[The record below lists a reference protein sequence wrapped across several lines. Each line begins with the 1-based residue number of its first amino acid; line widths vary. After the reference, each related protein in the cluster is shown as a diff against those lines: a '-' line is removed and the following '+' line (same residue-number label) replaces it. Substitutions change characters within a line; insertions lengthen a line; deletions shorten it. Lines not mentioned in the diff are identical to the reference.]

1 MSEFS
6 PDLVERAA
14 LVRMVLLDVDGVLT
28 DGRIYMRS
36 DGGESKAFHA
46 RDGHGVRM
54 GQRGGLLFGIIT
66 GRESS
71 VVSERASELYITEVH
86 QGIYDKLECLNGIV
100 ERLKISPEHVC
111 FVGDDMV
118 DVPVMRRVGL
128 AVAPADAS
136 PETREIAHHVTQL
149 PGGRGVVREVVDL
162 LLHASGKWNQVTERY
177 FK

>member
-1 MSEFS
+1 MSKVKPEV
-6 PDLVERAA
+6 VERAGR
-14 LVRMVLLDVDGVLT
+14 VRMVLLDVDGVLT

-36 DGGESKAFHA
+36 GGGEGRAFHA

-54 GQRGGLLFGIIT
+54 GQRGGLLFGIIS
-66 GRESS
+66 GRETT

-86 QGIYDKLECLNGIV
+86 QGVYDKLECLNGIV
-100 ERLKISPEHVC
+100 ERLKLSPEDVC

-136 PETREIAHHVTQL
+136 PEVREVAHYVTEL

-162 LLHASGKWNQVTERY
+162 VLRASGKWDQVTDRY